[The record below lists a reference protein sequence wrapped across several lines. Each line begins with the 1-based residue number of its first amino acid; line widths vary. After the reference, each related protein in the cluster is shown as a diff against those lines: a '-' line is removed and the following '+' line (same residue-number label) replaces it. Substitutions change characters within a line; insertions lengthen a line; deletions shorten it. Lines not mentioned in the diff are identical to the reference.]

1 MNLSADLEQL
11 QLKYA
16 EEVAAATTTVSLSGD
31 DAGDSASAASE
42 ASSWKVSTTTVRQLR
57 QDVESGRETIA
68 RLEADLEAQKKTMEK
83 EQEQKMQLVLL
94 LMADRKKIAS
104 VYLEEKRR
112 SDELARALREERNK
126 VKVRRKEPIKRI
138 LTDACMNHEQ

>member
-42 ASSWKVSTTTVRQLR
+42 ASSWKVNTTTVRQLR